1 MFRIFFYNICRMCQ
15 FETILTF
22 KITSALVAVNGW
34 RLPISLKSVN
44 STALHFTC
52 RIDSRGLFR
61 CSKRLGYCLV
71 LPTQQLIYLILACWL
86 LAVNW
91 TWQRLLFL
99 EVNRPSIIDHRMI
112 WHSVNTFDATD
123 WCLMN
128 RSTTIIVIYWK

>member
-1 MFRIFFYNICRMCQ
+1 VFLIFFYNICRMCQ

-44 STALHFTC
+44 STVLHFTC
-52 RIDSRGLFR
+52 SIDSRGLFR
-61 CSKRLGYCLV
+61 CSIRWGYCLV

-86 LAVNW
+86 LAGNW
-91 TWQRLLFL
+91 AWQRLLFV
-99 EVNRPSIIDHRMI
+99 EVNRPSIKDHRMI
-112 WHSVNTFDATD
+112 WHSVTFDATD

-128 RSTTIIVIYWK
+128 RSTTIIVIYWE